1 MTTQA
6 STVLRY
12 PKGWFALT
20 TVYSFT
26 GLAIL
31 ASIVFSCCCFSI
43 DENPLMKWLF
53 GGLAIIFELGK
64 FYVWYEYGECK
75 ARRELSGAFWSLLF
89 YSVLAAIS
97 IGGSIGGIN
106 SATNTIL
113 NQQARH
119 EREIARFDE
128 QIASIER
135 QIQLNEEAARK
146 YIEMARISS
155 GVSGLQQA
163 NTKLR
168 LRQDELR
175 QERDAKPINE
185 QSSMLGLMSSLADG
199 VGMSI
204 SQVQFLLVCFL
215 SVLLDVFGAFFVS
228 LIGEENR
235 FRRSWLWQQA
245 RSRPWP
251 VRRKRRPWCPPWWPD
266 RNPSRRWWLRCAA
279 RWRAASLKCSKRR
292 VAEALS
298 LSLEEVDRVFQ
309 HLLAQGCWDRA
320 ATATTTSA
328 RRELIIRPP
337 QGGLY
342 CRAGAVLVGQHHH
355 QAEEGGQP
363 AADADDP
370 VKPLAPV

>member
-1 MTTQA
+1 MPTDSALPALSLPAQ
-6 STVLRY
+6 LRH

-31 ASIVFSCCCFSI
+31 ASIVFSLLLFLSI
-43 DENPLMKWLF
+43 DDNPVMKWLF

-75 ARRELSGAFWSLLF
+75 ARRDLGGAFWSLLF

-106 SATNTIL
+106 SATNTVL
-113 NQQARH
+113 SQQAHH
-119 EREIARFDE
+119 ERVIARFDE

-163 NTKLR
+163 NTRLR
-168 LRQDELR
+168 LQQDELR
-175 QERDAKPINE
+175 QERDAKPVNE

-199 VGMSI
+199 MGISI
-204 SQVQFLLVCFL
+204 GQVQFLLVCFL
-215 SVLLDVFGAFFVS
+215 SILLDAFGAFFVS

-235 FRRSWLWQQA
+235 FRRQWLWQQA
-245 RSRPWP
+245 REKRVEPQAEPQLAVSQPAGRPEP
-251 VRRKRRPWCPPWWPD
+251 EPEVIAQVR
-266 RNPSRRWWLRCAA
+266 SGLE
-279 RWRAASLKCSKRR
+279 SGELKCSKRG

-309 HLLAQGCWDRA
+309 HLLSQGVLGQGSNRHYHLRA
-320 ATATTTSA
+320 ES
-328 RRELIIRPP
+328 
-337 QGGLY
+337 Q
-342 CRAGAVLVGQHHH
+342 
-355 QAEEGGQP
+355 
-363 AADADDP
+363 
-370 VKPLAPV
+370 

>member
-1 MTTQA
+1 MTTQPFA
-6 STVLRY
+6 ALRY
-12 PKGWFALT
+12 PKGGFALT
-20 TVYSFT
+20 TVYAFT

-31 ASIVFSCCCFSI
+31 ASIVFSLLLFLSI
-43 DENPLMKWLF
+43 DDNPLMKWLF

-75 ARRELSGAFWSLLF
+75 ARRDLPGAFWSLLF

-113 NQQARH
+113 SQQARH
-119 EREIARFDE
+119 ERELARFDE

-168 LRQDELR
+168 LKQDELR
-175 QERDAKPINE
+175 QERDAKPLNE

-204 SQVQFLLVCFL
+204 GQVQFLLVCFL
-215 SVLLDVFGAFFVS
+215 SVLLDAFGAYFVS

-235 FRRSWLWQQA
+235 FRRLWQRQQQESAPPVPAPSTEPQSQRPTPEPASVA
-245 RSRPWP
+245 RILTGLESGE
-251 VRRKRRPWCPPWWPD
+251 
-266 RNPSRRWWLRCAA
+266 
-279 RWRAASLKCSKRR
+279 LKCSKRK
-292 VAEALS
+292 VAEALAMP
-298 LSLEEVDRVFQ
+298 LEEVDRVFQ
-309 HLLAQGCWDRA
+309 HLLAQGVLGQGSNRHYH
-320 ATATTTSA
+320 
-328 RRELIIRPP
+328 LNP
-337 QGGLY
+337 QMG
-342 CRAGAVLVGQHHH
+342 
-355 QAEEGGQP
+355 
-363 AADADDP
+363 
-370 VKPLAPV
+370 